1 MDIYFENIPHEP
13 RIKIS
18 HISQFCTLK
27 KFSKV
32 SVTQTDQTY
41 ITSFRCIECDLVLC
55 GGCIADHKRSRVT
68 LDHRI
73 ISIDD
78 DLDDSKQ
85 SLDRYA
91 LTFCRYHTRNVI
103 KYFCN
108 TCDETVCRVC
118 TILEHR
124 EHQFVYPKEAI
135 PQQKPLIEAL
145 LTQTKKHL
153 PILRTTMRDIN
164 TMQTTL
170 KDCRQSILS
179 EINAKTQ
186 ARIDALLLSKN
197 NLIED
202 LNRVYTAKQ
211 KTLSLQ
217 SDSVE
222 LELGKISGCCS
233 FAENVLKFG
242 NEIEILQIKSRLQ
255 QLNNLS
261 IKLDVEED
269 DSIQYVSETDSVQT
283 VIDSLGKISAS
294 QTFASLSYA
303 EGEGLKAAR
312 VGVETKVV
320 VHAQNRHGKKNTGSD
335 RVEAAIVLPDDTK
348 TTLNA
353 EDNGKH
359 RKLNSKGSSKAEPT
373 VKSKPKPPCG
383 EVKRD
388 RKVDKDIQA
397 RRSSK
402 ISRDFQIDRKSMKNK
417 NESVDYKSKPLQMR
431 YTGHP

>member
-1 MDIYFENIPHEP
+1 
-13 RIKIS
+13 
-18 HISQFCTLK
+18 
-27 KFSKV
+27 
-32 SVTQTDQTY
+32 
-41 ITSFRCIECDLVLC
+41 
-55 GGCIADHKRSRVT
+55 
-68 LDHRI
+68 
-73 ISIDD
+73 
-78 DLDDSKQ
+78 
-85 SLDRYA
+85 
-91 LTFCRYHTRNVI
+91 
-103 KYFCN
+103 
-108 TCDETVCRVC
+108 
-118 TILEHR
+118 
-124 EHQFVYPKEAI
+124 
-135 PQQKPLIEAL
+135 
-145 LTQTKKHL
+145 
-153 PILRTTMRDIN
+153 
-164 TMQTTL
+164 MQTTL

-359 RKLNSKGSSKAEPT
+359 RKLNSKGSSKAQPT

-417 NESVDYKSKPLQMR
+417 NQSVDYKSKPLQMR